1 MNSTSPAAIGSR
13 GLRKFRDTHGL
24 RGGQS
29 RGRCAHEPSRRH
41 AWVVVVVG
49 TYGPTGASINEDN
62 DGWTRELM
70 RMRNVLAAVVLSAA
84 MLATGCA
91 LVGPDLEEL
100 SSRFNEQAR
109 SNGYGELIHYA
120 VEDFDGKDTLHV
132 DMGLNRVSPDDAAE
146 VVGYVRQQLESEP
159 NGNLL
164 QTTTFDFDDQIGNAI
179 IDIDSRIDFRLLES
193 VANLVAASDQ
203 IMEVQFNSDIGY
215 TEVHIPGCESSECVR
230 RIGAEIG
237 APLDEL
243 FAQQVSAYFDRLSD
257 SDEPQ
262 ERSLTLSM
270 GDLEPEDSIDP
281 LHIWISDSRDL
292 DYRTLVDEGRL
303 SKHLEAA
310 AAVKELAGP
319 WTVEAVG
326 GVDPARISLAHPD
339 GADGAG
345 DAGFAEAERRVLDFA
360 CANYEFVD
368 FEDREVDVAEFGQCA

>member
-1 MNSTSPAAIGSR
+1 
-13 GLRKFRDTHGL
+13 
-24 RGGQS
+24 
-29 RGRCAHEPSRRH
+29 
-41 AWVVVVVG
+41 
-49 TYGPTGASINEDN
+49 
-62 DGWTRELM
+62 M
-70 RMRNVLAAVVLSAA
+70 RMRNVVAAVALSAA

-91 LVGPDLEEL
+91 LAGPDLEEL
-100 SSRFNEQAR
+100 SSRFNEQAGG
-109 SNGYGELIHYA
+109 NGYGELVHYA

-132 DMGLNRVSPDDAAE
+132 DMGLNRVGPDESAE
-146 VVGYVRQQLESEP
+146 IVRYVRQQLESERQ
-159 NGNLL
+159 GNLL
-164 QTTTFDFDDQIGNAI
+164 RTTTFDFDDQIGNAI

-243 FAQQVSAYFDRLSD
+243 FAQQVSAYSDRRSD
-257 SDEPQ
+257 SDGPQ
-262 ERSLTLSM
+262 EQSLTLSM
-270 GDLEPEDSIDP
+270 GDLEPENSIDP

-292 DYRTLVDEGRL
+292 DYRTLVNEGRL
-303 SKHLEAA
+303 SKHLETA

-326 GVDPARISLAHPD
+326 GVGPARISLVRPD
-339 GADGAG
+339 EDAGAG

-360 CANYEFVD
+360 CADYEFVD
-368 FEDREVDVAEFGQCA
+368 FEDREVDVAESGQCA